1 MDIEI
6 KLIKHKTFFKNSA
19 NAKSKILGGFLSQG
33 GPTFAGTPELQS
45 ILIKLNNTKFEKKF
59 QNFLHLRNL
68 TWDPFPL
75 NFDTGPNQ
83 P

>member
-19 NAKSKILGGFLSQG
+19 NAKSKIWGGLFVPG

-45 ILIKLNNTKFEKKF
+45 ILIKLNNTKFEKNFKI
-59 QNFLHLRNL
+59 FLHLRNL

>member
-1 MDIEI
+1 MQNQ
-6 KLIKHKTFFKNSA
+6 KFGGAFCPRGA
-19 NAKSKILGGFLSQG
+19 NICWD
-33 GPTFAGTPELQS
+33 PELQS

>member
-1 MDIEI
+1 MQNQ
-6 KLIKHKTFFKNSA
+6 KF
-19 NAKSKILGGFLSQG
+19 GGLFVSG

>member
-1 MDIEI
+1 MQNQ
-6 KLIKHKTFFKNSA
+6 KFGRAFCPRG
-19 NAKSKILGGFLSQG
+19 AK
-33 GPTFAGTPELQS
+33 FAGTPELQS
-45 ILIKLNNTKFEKKF
+45 ILIKINNTKFEKIF

>member
-6 KLIKHKTFFKNSA
+6 KLIKHKTIFKNSA
-19 NAKSKILGGFLSQG
+19 NAKSKIWGAICPR

-59 QNFLHLRNL
+59 QNFLRLRNL

>member
-6 KLIKHKTFFKNSA
+6 KLIKHKTFLKKFGKCKIKN
-19 NAKSKILGGFLSQG
+19 LGGLFVPG

-59 QNFLHLRNL
+59 QNFLRLRNL